1 VLEHIPWPDAHYA
14 EANFTRTNDVWQRE
28 FGIPIQEV
36 RVCVCVR
43 ARCVRARARERVCV
57 CVLCASCDRS
67 HMHAQRI
74 RKRARDR
81 GQTRAPARAQ
91 VLMMTSMASDGN
103 RACATHLFFSIFC
116 LCFLGPRAKGQ
127 LVLLARV

>member
-36 RVCVCVR
+36 RVCVCVC
-43 ARCVRARARERVCV
+43 ACA
-57 CVLCASCDRS
+57 LCASCDRS